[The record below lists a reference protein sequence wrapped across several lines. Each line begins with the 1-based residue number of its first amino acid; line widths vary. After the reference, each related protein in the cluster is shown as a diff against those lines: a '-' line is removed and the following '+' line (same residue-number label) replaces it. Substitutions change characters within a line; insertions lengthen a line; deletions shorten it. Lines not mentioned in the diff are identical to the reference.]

1 MLRDQAM
8 SASGEL
14 GAALAAHK
22 PEPQGPDPKFAEHL
36 SAHASPSRERV
47 DRQAFP
53 FQFLQRDNILLF
65 GHPTRAF
72 YSLSAAEQEREAEE
86 AFRSGIGYRQSG
98 ALRAEPG
105 SAARSALNWRS
116 ASPPSPQYP
125 MDRTEPAQ
133 EGTQAESVAKM
144 RRPGGT
150 SP

>member
-53 FQFLQRDNILLF
+53 FQFLQRDIFSCLVTQLEPSTACQPPSRSARRRKHSGVESAIDNLEHRGLNRVRRRGSDGF
-65 GHPTRAF
+65 ELAVG
-72 YSLSAAEQEREAEE
+72 LSAIAFNIRWTGQSLRKKERK
-86 AFRSGIGYRQSG
+86 RSQR
-98 ALRAEPG
+98 RKC
-105 SAARSALNWRS
+105 
-116 ASPPSPQYP
+116 
-125 MDRTEPAQ
+125 
-133 EGTQAESVAKM
+133 VA
-144 RRPGGT
+144 
-150 SP
+150 

>member
-98 ALRAEPG
+98 APRAEPG
-105 SAARSALNWRS
+105 SAARLGR
-116 ASPPSPQYP
+116 
-125 MDRTEPAQ
+125 
-133 EGTQAESVAKM
+133 V
-144 RRPGGT
+144 
-150 SP
+150 